1 MNIFNLFLLIEDES
15 NYENWQQEALNNQ
28 NIIATHG
35 QNDVELIVEYNKIK
49 NENKSL
55 IEYCRNLKNKNDEL
69 ETKVEALKKCLKEV
83 L

>member
-1 MNIFNLFLLIEDES
+1 MKRDHELLTCNSCGQAI
-15 NYENWQQEALNNQ
+15 N
-28 NIIATHG
+28 
-35 QNDVELIVEYNKIK
+35 QNDVELIIELNKIK

>member
-1 MNIFNLFLLIEDES
+1 MKCDHEILTCNS
-15 NYENWQQEALNNQ
+15 CGQAVNQ
-28 NIIATHG
+28 NDI
-35 QNDVELIVEYNKIK
+35 ELIVEYNTIQH
-49 NENKSL
+49 ENKSL

>member
-1 MNIFNLFLLIEDES
+1 MKCDHEILTCNS
-15 NYENWQQEALNNQ
+15 CGQEIN
-28 NIIATHG
+28 
-35 QNDVELIVEYNKIK
+35 QNDVELIIERNKIK

>member
-1 MNIFNLFLLIEDES
+1 MKCDHELLTCNS
-15 NYENWQQEALNNQ
+15 CGQAVNQ
-28 NIIATHG
+28 HDI
-35 QNDVELIVEYNKIK
+35 ELIVEYNKIK

>member
-1 MNIFNLFLLIEDES
+1 MKCDHEILTCNS
-15 NYENWQQEALNNQ
+15 CGQEIN
-28 NIIATHG
+28 
-35 QNDVELIVEYNKIK
+35 QNDVELIIERNKIK

-55 IEYCRNLKNKNDEL
+55 IEYCRNLKNKSDEL

>member
-1 MNIFNLFLLIEDES
+1 MKCDHEILTCNSCE
-15 NYENWQQEALNNQ
+15 QEINQ
-28 NIIATHG
+28 NDA
-35 QNDVELIVEYNKIK
+35 ELIIELNKIK